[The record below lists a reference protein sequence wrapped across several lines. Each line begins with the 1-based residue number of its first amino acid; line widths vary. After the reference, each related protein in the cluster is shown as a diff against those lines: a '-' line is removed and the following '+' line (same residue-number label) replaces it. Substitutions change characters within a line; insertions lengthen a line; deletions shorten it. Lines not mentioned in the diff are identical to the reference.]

1 MAKRSHP
8 SCIYRINYHLVLV
21 TKYRNKC
28 FNAEMLSFLK
38 NTFNRLLSNQD
49 CSLLEFN
56 GEQDHVHLLLEVHPS
71 IEPAKLIN
79 SLKTTSSRLIK
90 KDYGALLKKH
100 YWGTNA
106 IWSRSYCLLS
116 VGGAPLSVLKEYIE
130 NQNTPKE

>member
-1 MAKRSHP
+1 MAKRSHH
-8 SCIYRINYHLVLV
+8 SCIYKIHYHLVLV

-28 FNAEMLSFLK
+28 FNLEMLSFLK
-38 NTFNRLLSNQD
+38 KTVERLLSNQD

-56 GEQDHVHLLLEVHPS
+56 GEGDHVHLLLEVHPS
-71 IEPAKLIN
+71 IEPARLVN

-90 KDYGALLKKH
+90 KDFGLLIKEH

-116 VGGAPLSVLKEYIE
+116 VGGAPLSVLKKYIE
-130 NQNTPKE
+130 NQKSPED